1 MGKSLQLVVC
11 GAAGRMG
18 QAVLRLAM
26 EDSELSI
33 AAALVR
39 PGNEPDPAARSI
51 QPGFSYTT
59 AAPKD
64 LRADVLVDFSGSTG
78 FDAALDLARA
88 RRLALV
94 SGSTGLSEAQRSAM
108 QRASAEVPVLWAAN
122 FSAGIAVLAHLV
134 EQAAR
139 LLPDWDCEIIE
150 AHHRHKRDA
159 PSGTA
164 LMLGERSRR
173 ARGGQQGDAA
183 IDRSGPRQDGSVGYA
198 VIRAGD
204 IVGEHEVRL
213 AGPGERV
220 ELIHRAS
227 DRDVFARG
235 ALRAARWLAGQKPG
249 VYSMAD
255 VLGLTA
261 APDSR

>member
-1 MGKSLQLVVC
+1 MGKSIQLVVC

-18 QAVLRLAM
+18 QAVLRLSA
-26 EDSELSI
+26 EDSNLSV

-39 PGNEPDPAARSI
+39 PGSKPDPAPGRVD
-51 QPGFSYTT
+51 PGFAYTT
-59 AAPKD
+59 AAPED

-78 FDAALDLARA
+78 FDAALELALA

-94 SGSTGLSEAQRSAM
+94 SGSTGLSESQRAAM
-108 QRASAEVPVLWAAN
+108 QRASAELPVLWAAN

-164 LMLGERSRR
+164 LMLGER
-173 ARGGQQGDAA
+173 ARQVRGSAQGDAA
-183 IDRSGPRQDGSVGYA
+183 SDRSGLRRDGSIGYA
-198 VIRAGD
+198 VVRAGD

-213 AGPGERV
+213 AGPGERM

-227 DRDVFARG
+227 DRDIFARG
-235 ALRAARWLAGQKPG
+235 ALRAARWLAGKRAG
-249 VYSMAD
+249 NYAMSD
-255 VLGLTA
+255 VLGLT
-261 APDSR
+261 PQRD